1 MPKKSN
7 QKLRLLYMKDILE
20 KHTDENHG
28 IAREDFERYLSHF
41 EVEAPTRKTFYDDLD
56 ALEDYG
62 MDIGRD
68 PYGKAYKLLSREF
81 ELPEIKLIIDAI
93 QSSKSIPESMTGTI
107 IDKLEGLCSEHQARG
122 LHRDVIVSGRVK
134 TLNEG
139 TRNNIDYI
147 HAAISADKQINF
159 RYFDYTPQMKR
170 QYRKRG
176 AKYTISP
183 YALIYSD
190 ENYYLLAYDAELEE
204 IRPYRVDRMEGV
216 NIVEESIRE
225 GKEDFDAIDMRK
237 FQKYTFGMF
246 GGEVKEVTM
255 VFPNFMV
262 NSVIDRFGQ
271 DIMIHKEDD
280 NKHFRISVEV
290 AVSPQF
296 YGWVFGLGRKVRI
309 IAPEDVRQGYLDMMD
324 GVREKYE

>member
-28 IAREDFERYLSHF
+28 ITRDDFERYLSHF

-62 MDIGRD
+62 MELGRD
-68 PYGKAYKLLSREF
+68 PYGKSYQLLERQF
-81 ELPEIKLIIDAI
+81 DLPEIKLIIDAI
-93 QSSKSIPESMTGTI
+93 QSSKSIPESMTRTI
-107 IDKLEGLCSEHQARG
+107 IGKMESLCSEHQARE

-147 HAAISADKQINF
+147 HTAISEDKQITF
-159 RYFDYTPQMKR
+159 KYFNYDTNLKK

-183 YALIYSD
+183 YVLVYSD
-190 ENYYLLAYDAELEE
+190 ENYYLLAYDKTHKE

-216 NIVEESIRE
+216 NIIAESIRE
-225 GKEDFDAIDMRK
+225 GKEAFDAIDMRK
-237 FQKYTFGMF
+237 FQKYTFSMYT
-246 GGEVKEVTM
+246 GEVKEVTM
-255 VFPNFMV
+255 VFTNDMM
-262 NSVIDRFGQ
+262 NSVVDRFGR
-271 DIMIHKEDD
+271 DIFVNKEDD
-280 NKHFRISVEV
+280 YHFRISVEV

-296 YGWVFGLGRKVRI
+296 YGWVFGLGKKVRI
-309 IAPEDVRQGYLDMMD
+309 AGPEDVRQDYLDMLK
-324 GVREKYE
+324 GVQEKYE

>member
-1 MPKKSN
+1 MGVFEAGRETHSPLF
-7 QKLRLLYMKDILE
+7 LRGERMIEIFFIEPDGDIQPLGH
-20 KHTDENHG
+20 KQ
-28 IAREDFERYLSHF
+28 S
-41 EVEAPTRKTFYDDLD
+41 
-56 ALEDYG
+56 
-62 MDIGRD
+62 
-68 PYGKAYKLLSREF
+68 
-81 ELPEIKLIIDAI
+81 I

-280 NKHFRISVEV
+280 NKHFAFQWRLRSVHNSMAGCLV
-290 AVSPQF
+290 W
-296 YGWVFGLGRKVRI
+296 GI
-309 IAPEDVRQGYLDMMD
+309 M
-324 GVREKYE
+324 